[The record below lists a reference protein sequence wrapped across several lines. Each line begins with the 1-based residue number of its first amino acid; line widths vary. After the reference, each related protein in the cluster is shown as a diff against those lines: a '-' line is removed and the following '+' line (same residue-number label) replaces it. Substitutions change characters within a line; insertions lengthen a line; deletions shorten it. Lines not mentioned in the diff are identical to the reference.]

1 MEENPK
7 DSKHVNRRMK
17 EESVEMA
24 VRNTAFFSSK
34 QEKNKAIQWRNNKSQ
49 YI

>member
-24 VRNTAFFSSK
+24 VRNTAFFFFQTRK
-34 QEKNKAIQWRNNKSQ
+34 E
-49 YI
+49 